1 MTRTRRFN
9 LRNTWVQI
17 HLWLGLT
24 LGIIGALLG
33 LSGSVLTYDRAVD
46 AYLHPSRYAIS
57 GAQVALPIAEY
68 AQRAEATLGSG
79 ARVFAL
85 RFPEDRAEPVVAF
98 LRGNGGMQRAYL
110 DPPSGRVL
118 DVGSANDLVAW
129 LHQFHESL
137 NLRDLGGRSIVGV
150 VGIAMLISAL
160 SGIYLWWPANGL
172 RRTGLGF
179 RPGFALHRNLH
190 YTIGIAGVVLLAML
204 SFTGIFLGFPDAGRV
219 VVGAMAKVSASP
231 RGLQSAEAA
240 GRGIGPD
247 EAVAIA
253 LADYANATI
262 ASVGFPAGPRGVYR
276 VSLRERDDADARPGT
291 AVFIDPRTRAVI
303 ARNDRSTRGGGDTF
317 LAWQRM
323 LHEGS
328 VFGGVGRFLVFL
340 GGLMPA
346 VLVVTGLLMWLR
358 PRRRRSASRAAIRST

>member
-1 MTRTRRFN
+1 MIGTRQFA
-9 LRNTWVQI
+9 LRNAWVQL

-24 LGIIGALLG
+24 LGVIGALLG
-33 LSGSVLTYDRAVD
+33 LSGCVLVYDHAVD

-68 AQRAEATLGSG
+68 AQRAEAALGG
-79 ARVFAL
+79 ARVLSL
-85 RFPEDRAEPVVAF
+85 RFAERQAEPVVAIM
-98 LRGNGGMQRAYL
+98 RGDGGMQRVYL
-110 DPPSGRVL
+110 DPPTARVL
-118 DVGSANDLVAW
+118 DIGSRSDLVAW

-137 NLRDLGGRSIVGV
+137 NLRDFGGRSIVGV
-150 VGIAMLISAL
+150 VGIAMLVSAL

-179 RPGFALHRNLH
+179 RRGLALHRNLH

-204 SFTGIFLGFPDAGRV
+204 SFTGILLGFPDAGRALV
-219 VVGAMAKVSASP
+219 AAMAKVSAAP
-231 RGLQSAEAA
+231 RGLQSAEGA
-240 GRGIGPD
+240 GGGIGPD
-247 EAVAIA
+247 DAAAIA
-253 LADYANATI
+253 LAAYADATVT
-262 ASVGFPAGPRGVYR
+262 SVGFPAGPRGVYR
-276 VSLRERDDADARPGT
+276 VSLREREDTEARPGT
-291 AVFIDPRTRAVI
+291 VLFIDPRTRFVI

-328 VFGGVGRFLVFL
+328 VFGGGGRFLVFL